1 MTIVASRK
9 GFYPAG
15 KRLLLSHSLVSL
27 LQQISRVFDSVS
39 LTDFHVQQLQLFY
52 LMDLRSLSLAV
63 LSLLFFL
70 LSFYCLCNLHIC
82 FVFFLIFQFFN
93 LLGSY

>member
-1 MTIVASRK
+1 MTIVVSRK

-15 KRLLLSHSLVSL
+15 KRLLMNHSLVGL

-52 LMDLRSLSLAV
+52 LVDLRSLITYV
-63 LSLLFFL
+63 
-70 LSFYCLCNLHIC
+70 
-82 FVFFLIFQFFN
+82 VVT
-93 LLGSY
+93 